1 MNLILGVGGGIAA
14 YKAAELARLLQDRGF
29 TVNVVMTASA
39 REFIQP
45 LTFAAL
51 TGRKVITGLFDQSS
65 PEGTLSSSIEHI
77 AVAQDNQV
85 MLVAPATAGLIAKFA
100 HGLADD
106 FLSTAYLAF
115 TGPVFIAPA
124 MNTNMWNHPA
134 TRANL
139 EIMRQRGHIILDPEA
154 GKLACGTIGPGR
166 LAEPRYI
173 ADQVLLLSRPRQD
186 LAGDTLLITAGPT
199 REAIDPVRY
208 IGNRSSGKMGY
219 ALAEAAQ
226 RRGARVVLVSGP
238 VQLAAP
244 PGVQLVK
251 VTTAQEMHAAVLEHL
266 ESASIV
272 IKSAAV
278 ADYRVVGAATQK
290 IKKTGEP
297 ITLTLEP
304 NADILAD
311 VGRRKGHRFVVGF
324 AAETENLLE
333 YARRKLENKHADLI
347 VANLVNSN
355 VTGFD
360 SDLNDVTLVTK
371 SGDIPLGQATKRDL
385 AGQILDH
392 ILRLRIPSLTVEV
405 RLSPSGREG
414 RDS

>member
-29 TVNVVMTASA
+29 VVNVVMTASA

-51 TGRKVITGLFDQSS
+51 TGRKVITDLFDQSS
-65 PEGTLSSSIEHI
+65 PEGTLSSSVEHI

-106 FLSTAYLAF
+106 FLSTTYLAF

-124 MNTNMWNHPA
+124 MNTNMWNHAA

-139 EIMRQRGHIILDPEA
+139 EILHSRGHIILDPEA

-173 ADQVLLLSRPRQD
+173 ADQVQLHAHPLQD

-208 IGNRSSGKMGY
+208 ISNRSSGKMGY
-219 ALAEAAQ
+219 ALAAAAQ

-238 VQLAAP
+238 VQLLP
-244 PGVQLVK
+244 PAGVELVR
-251 VTTAQEMHAAVLEHL
+251 VTTAREMHAAVLAQL
-266 ESASIV
+266 EDASIV

-278 ADYRVVGAATQK
+278 ADYRVVGEASQK
-290 IKKTGEP
+290 LKKTGAP
-297 ITLTLEP
+297 VTLTLEA
-304 NADILAD
+304 NEDILAD

-324 AAETENLLE
+324 AAETGNLLE
-333 YARRKLENKHADLI
+333 YARQKLETKHADLI
-347 VANLVNSN
+347 VANLVNSAL
-355 VTGFD
+355 TGFD
-360 SDLNDVTLVTK
+360 SDWNDVTLVTK
-371 SGDIPLGQATKRDL
+371 SGDLPLGHGTKQEL
-385 AGQILDH
+385 ASQILDH
-392 ILRLRIPSLTVEV
+392 ILRLRAMTA
-405 RLSPSGREG
+405 
-414 RDS
+414 

>member
-29 TVNVVMTASA
+29 VVNVVMTASA

-51 TGRKVITGLFDQSS
+51 TGRKVIADLFDQSS
-65 PEGTLSSSIEHI
+65 PEGTLSSSVEHI

-106 FLSTAYLAF
+106 FLSTTYLAF

-124 MNTNMWNHPA
+124 MNTNMWNHTA

-139 EIMRQRGHIILDPEA
+139 EILRTRGHIILDPEA

-173 ADQVLLLSRPRQD
+173 ADQVQLHARPVQD

-208 IGNRSSGKMGY
+208 ISNRSSGKMGY
-219 ALAEAAQ
+219 AMAAAAQ
-226 RRGARVVLVSGP
+226 RRGAHVVLVSGP
-238 VQLAAP
+238 VQLAP
-244 PGVQLVK
+244 PAGVELVR
-251 VTTAQEMHAAVLEHL
+251 VTTAREMHAAVLERL
-266 ESASIV
+266 EEASIV

-278 ADYRVVGAATQK
+278 ADYRVVSEAAQK
-290 IKKTGEP
+290 LKKTGGP
-297 ITLTLEP
+297 VTLTLEP
-304 NADILAD
+304 NDDILAD

-333 YARRKLENKHADLI
+333 YARRKLETKHADLI
-347 VANLVNSN
+347 VANLVNSAL
-355 VTGFD
+355 TGFD
-360 SDLNDVTLVTK
+360 SDWNDVTLVTK
-371 SGDIPLGQATKRDL
+371 SGDVPLGHATKLEL
-385 AGQILDH
+385 ASQILDH
-392 ILRLRIPSLTVEV
+392 VLRLRAMTV
-405 RLSPSGREG
+405 
-414 RDS
+414 

>member
-1 MNLILGVGGGIAA
+1 VNLILGVGGGIAA

-29 TVNVVMTASA
+29 AVNVVMTASA
-39 REFIQP
+39 REFVQP

-51 TGRKVITGLFDQSS
+51 TGRKVITDLFDQSS
-65 PEGTLSSSIEHI
+65 PEGTLSSSVEHI
-77 AVAQDNQV
+77 GVAQDNEV
-85 MLVAPATAGLIAKFA
+85 LLVAPATAGLIAKFA

-115 TGPVFIAPA
+115 TGQVFIAPA
-124 MNTNMWNHPA
+124 MNTNMWNHSA

-139 EIMRQRGHIILDPEA
+139 QILRDRGHVILDPEA
-154 GKLACGTIGPGR
+154 GRLACGTIGPGR

-173 ADQVLLLSRPRQD
+173 ADQVALLARPAQD
-186 LAGDTLLITAGPT
+186 FVGDTVLITAGPT

-208 IGNRSSGKMGY
+208 ISNRSSGKMGY

-238 VQLAAP
+238 VQLTAP
-244 PGVQLVK
+244 AGVALVK
-251 VTTAQEMHAAVLEHL
+251 VTTAQEMHTAVLQHL
-266 ESASIV
+266 TESTIV

-278 ADYRVVGAATQK
+278 ADYRVASAAANK
-290 IKKTGEP
+290 LKKSGEP
-297 ITLTLEP
+297 VTLTLEP

-311 VGRRKGHRFVVGF
+311 VGRRKEHRFVVGF

-333 YARRKLENKHADLI
+333 YARQKLESKRADMI
-347 VANLVNSN
+347 VANLVNSS

-360 SDLNDVTLVTK
+360 TDLNDVTLITET
-371 SGDIPLGQATKRDL
+371 GDIALGQASKREL
-385 AGQILDH
+385 AGRILDH
-392 ILRLRIPSLTVEV
+392 ILRQRAGKS
-405 RLSPSGREG
+405 
-414 RDS
+414 

>member
-29 TVNVVMTASA
+29 VVNVVMTASA

-51 TGRKVITGLFDQSS
+51 TGRKVITDLFDQSS
-65 PEGTLSSSIEHI
+65 PEGTLSSSVEHI

-139 EIMRQRGHIILDPEA
+139 EILRSRGHIILDPEA
-154 GKLACGTIGPGR
+154 GKLACGTVGPGR

-173 ADQVLLLSRPRQD
+173 ADQVQLLSRPVQD

-208 IGNRSSGKMGY
+208 ISNRSSGKMGY
-219 ALAEAAQ
+219 ALAAAAR

-238 VQLAAP
+238 VQLAP
-244 PGVQLVK
+244 PAGVELLR
-251 VTTAQEMHAAVLEHL
+251 VTTAREMHAAVLARL
-266 ESASIV
+266 EDASIV

-278 ADYRVVGAATQK
+278 ADYRVVGEASQK
-290 IKKTGEP
+290 LKKTGAP
-297 ITLTLEP
+297 VTLTLEA
-304 NADILAD
+304 NEDILAD

-324 AAETENLLE
+324 AAETGNLLE
-333 YARRKLENKHADLI
+333 YARRKLETKHADLI
-347 VANLVNSN
+347 VANLVNSA

-360 SDLNDVTLVTK
+360 SDWNDVTLVTQ
-371 SGDIPLGQATKRDL
+371 SGDIRLGHATKQEL

-392 ILRLRIPSLTVEV
+392 ILRLRAMTA
-405 RLSPSGREG
+405 
-414 RDS
+414 

>member
-29 TVNVVMTASA
+29 AVNVVMTASA
-39 REFIQP
+39 REFVQP

-51 TGRKVITGLFDQSS
+51 TGRKVITDLFDQSS
-65 PEGTLSSSIEHI
+65 PEGTLSSSVEHI
-77 AVAQDNQV
+77 GVAQDNEV
-85 MLVAPATAGLIAKFA
+85 LLVAPATAGLIAKFA

-115 TGPVFIAPA
+115 TGQVFIAPA

-139 EIMRQRGHIILDPEA
+139 QILRDRGHVILDPEA
-154 GKLACGTIGPGR
+154 GRLACGTIGPGR

-173 ADQVLLLSRPRQD
+173 ADQVALLARPAQD
-186 LAGDTLLITAGPT
+186 FVGDTVLITAGPT

-208 IGNRSSGKMGY
+208 ISNRSSGKMGY

-238 VQLAAP
+238 VQLTAP
-244 PGVQLVK
+244 AGVALVK
-251 VTTAQEMHAAVLEHL
+251 VTTAQDMHTAVLQHL
-266 ESASIV
+266 TESTIV

-278 ADYRVVGAATQK
+278 ADYRVASAAANK
-290 IKKTGEP
+290 LKKSGEP
-297 ITLTLEP
+297 VTLTLEP

-311 VGRRKGHRFVVGF
+311 VGRRKEHRFVVGF
-324 AAETENLLE
+324 AAETENLLA
-333 YARRKLENKHADLI
+333 YARQKLESKHADMI
-347 VANLVNSN
+347 VANLVNSS

-360 SDLNDVTLVTK
+360 TDLNDVTLVAP
-371 SGDIPLGQATKRDL
+371 SGDIALGQASKREL
-385 AGQILDH
+385 AGRILDY
-392 ILRLRIPSLTVEV
+392 ILRQRAGKS
-405 RLSPSGREG
+405 
-414 RDS
+414 

>member
-29 TVNVVMTASA
+29 VVNVVMTTSA
-39 REFIQP
+39 RQFIQP

-51 TGRKVITGLFDQSS
+51 TGRKVITDLFDQSS
-65 PEGTLSSSIEHI
+65 PEGTLSSSVEHI

-106 FLSTAYLAF
+106 FLSTTYLAF

-139 EIMRQRGHIILDPEA
+139 EILRTRGHIILDPEA

-173 ADQVLLLSRPRQD
+173 ADQVELLARPLQD

-208 IGNRSSGKMGY
+208 ISNRSSGKMGY
-219 ALAEAAQ
+219 ALAAAAQ

-238 VQLAAP
+238 VQLAP
-244 PGVQLVK
+244 PAGVELVR
-251 VTTAQEMHAAVLEHL
+251 VTTAREMHTAVLARFE
-266 ESASIV
+266 EASIV

-278 ADYRVVGAATQK
+278 ADYRVVGEAQQK
-290 IKKTGEP
+290 LKKTGAP
-297 ITLTLEP
+297 LTLTFEP
-304 NADILAD
+304 NEDILAD
-311 VGRRKGHRFVVGF
+311 VGRRKGQRFVVGF

-333 YARRKLENKHADLI
+333 YARQKLEIKHADLI
-347 VANLVNSN
+347 VANLVNSAL
-355 VTGFD
+355 TGFD
-360 SDLNDVTLVTK
+360 SDWNDVTLVTK
-371 SGDIPLGQATKRDL
+371 SGDLPLGHATKQEL

-392 ILRLRIPSLTVEV
+392 VLRLRAMTA
-405 RLSPSGREG
+405 
-414 RDS
+414 

>member
-29 TVNVVMTASA
+29 AVNVVMTASA
-39 REFIQP
+39 REFVQP

-51 TGRKVITGLFDQSS
+51 TGRKVMTDLFDQSS
-65 PEGTLSSSIEHI
+65 PEGTLSSSVEHI
-77 AVAQDNQV
+77 GVAQENEV
-85 MLVAPATAGLIAKFA
+85 LLVAPATAGLIAKFA

-106 FLSTAYLAF
+106 FLSTTYLAF
-115 TGPVFIAPA
+115 TGQVFIAPA

-139 EIMRQRGHIILDPEA
+139 QILRDRGHVILDPEA
-154 GKLACGTIGPGR
+154 GRLACGTIGPGR

-173 ADQVLLLSRPRQD
+173 TDQVALLARPAQD
-186 LAGDTLLITAGPT
+186 FVGDTVLITAGPT

-208 IGNRSSGKMGY
+208 ISNRSSGKMGY

-238 VQLAAP
+238 VQLTAP
-244 PGVQLVK
+244 AGVALVK
-251 VTTAQEMHAAVLEHL
+251 VTTAQEMHSAVLQHL
-266 ESASIV
+266 AESTII

-278 ADYRVVGAATQK
+278 ADYRVASAAAQK
-290 IKKTGEP
+290 LKKTGEP
-297 ITLTLEP
+297 VTLTLEP

-311 VGRRKGHRFVVGF
+311 VGRRKEHRFVVGF

-333 YARRKLENKHADLI
+333 YGRQKLASKRADMI
-347 VANLVNSN
+347 VANLVNSS

-360 SDLNDVTLVTK
+360 TDLNDVTLITGT
-371 SGDIPLGQATKRDL
+371 GDIALGQASKREL
-385 AGQILDH
+385 AGRILDY
-392 ILRLRIPSLTVEV
+392 ILRQRAGKS
-405 RLSPSGREG
+405 
-414 RDS
+414 